1 VGAPPRGPL
10 RALALA
16 AAALF
21 GACTAAPAPA
31 VPTPVATHEP
41 NTVNVTALLDLS
53 GPRTPSGQPQRNAM
67 QIWLDQQQSGVR
79 LKVKFVDVAGSDAK
93 LYVELRHAAV
103 DDGADAVVIGVP
115 LAIDATFAQAL
126 QVASV
131 PVLIT
136 TPVADPAASA
146 GGRFTFALAPTPEV
160 LARATAADI
169 TARGRL
175 APMLLVGDDTNA
187 SIVERNAFAAELRR
201 MGITPPTPV
210 ILSAPDGPMRVRN
223 AAAVAT
229 SVALTGAAAP
239 YSDAIR
245 AMPTGSGGPLVYLSY
260 LTETGDL
267 LALRDQSANLMWPGA
282 IATTSATTGAGASFI
297 RAYTDRY
304 GAPST
309 LAASAFDA
317 LSLIDA
323 AAEAA
328 PTELDAA
335 RLRLRVEQL
344 TFAGV
349 VTRYSF
355 TPARHVGFASA
366 DLAFLQ
372 WNGARSVPV
381 LAPPAKPVVP

>member
-1 VGAPPRGPL
+1 VTLG
-10 RALALA
+10 RAAIALLLAS
-16 AAALF
+16 
-21 GACTAAPAPA
+21 ACTNAPLPA
-31 VPTPVATHEP
+31 VATPVPTHEP

-53 GPRTPSGQPQRNAM
+53 GPRAPSGQPQRNAM

-79 LKVKFVDVAGSDAK
+79 LRVKFVDIAGSDAK
-93 LYVELRHAAV
+93 LYVELRRAAV

-136 TPVADPAASA
+136 TPVADPATTA
-146 GGRFTFALAPTPEV
+146 GGRFTFALAPTPEM
-160 LARATAADI
+160 LARATAADVI
-169 TARGRL
+169 ARGRL
-175 APMLLVGDDTNA
+175 MPMLLVGDDTSA

-201 MGITPPTPV
+201 LGITSPTPV

-223 AAAVAT
+223 ATAVAK
-229 SVALTGAAAP
+229 SVVLTGAAAP
-239 YSDAIR
+239 YADAVR
-245 AMPTGSGGPLVYLSY
+245 AMPTGLEAPRAYLSY
-260 LTETGDL
+260 LTETADL
-267 LALRDQSANLMWPGA
+267 GPLRDQSAILTWPGA
-282 IATTSATTGAGASFI
+282 IALAAGAATGAGTSFI
-297 RAYTDRY
+297 KTYTERH

-335 RLRLRVEQL
+335 RLRLRVETR

-355 TPARHVGFASA
+355 TPTRHVGFSSD

-372 WNGARSVPV
+372 WSSARSAPV
-381 LAPPAKPVVP
+381 LAPAPKPIIP